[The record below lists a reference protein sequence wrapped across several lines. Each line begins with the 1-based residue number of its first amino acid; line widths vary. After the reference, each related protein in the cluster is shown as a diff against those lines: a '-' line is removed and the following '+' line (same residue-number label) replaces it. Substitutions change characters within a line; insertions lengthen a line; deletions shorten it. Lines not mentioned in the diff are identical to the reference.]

1 MHYINLA
8 RILSDGPKFPNPS
21 PKRWPYQTP
30 LVRNAG
36 TGKEQDLTRLR
47 TRHDMYLSLSLSLS
61 LSLHTYTEYIISRSL
76 SLSLSLYVYI
86 YIYIYTHNYT
96 HTHIYSYIDYTY
108 LPIAARS
115 VEAIDRS
122 PRSGSL
128 SFFVTLWTEVVSAG
142 RFGFRGCGPREGCHI
157 RRGRA
162 N

>member
-61 LSLHTYTEYIISRSL
+61 THIQSISSLGLSL
-76 SLSLSLYVYI
+76 SLSLSM